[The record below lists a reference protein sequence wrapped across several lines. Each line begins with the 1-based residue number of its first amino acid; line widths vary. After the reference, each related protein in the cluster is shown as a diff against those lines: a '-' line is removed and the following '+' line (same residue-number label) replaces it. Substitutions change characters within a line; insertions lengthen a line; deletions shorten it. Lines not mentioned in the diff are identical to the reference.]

1 MEATRVG
8 LRQRTAVR
16 IAALIASVGLLS
28 ACMPEATTP
37 EAWVEVGV
45 GADGT
50 KAFVDQTS
58 VANVH
63 GGVHVR
69 ERYQLLPGSR
79 QNVSR
84 VEREVTY
91 SCSARTGSVLRYVEF
106 NPRGEQTRTEE
117 LNPVADFVV
126 VDGML
131 PSLIFEVLC

>member
-1 MEATRVG
+1 MEATHLG

-28 ACMPEATTP
+28 ACMPEAAAP
-37 EAWVEVGV
+37 AAWVEVGV

-69 ERYQLLPGSR
+69 ERYELLPGSR

-84 VEREVTY
+84 VEQEVTY
-91 SCSARTGSVLRYVEF
+91 SCSTRTGSVRRYVEF
-106 NPRGEQTRTEE
+106 NPRGEQIRTED
-117 LNPVADFVV
+117 LNPAADFVV

-131 PSLIFEVLC
+131 PNLIFEALC